1 MKATTIVPPLKQQS
15 LDKMN
20 RSSELRQSI
29 RNLRRNLRSA
39 SSTQTPV
46 VETVNTARTASAL
59 RSFIASTVNAMSE
72 ISEQVVSAHVT

>member
-46 VETVNTARTASAL
+46 VETVNTVRTASAL